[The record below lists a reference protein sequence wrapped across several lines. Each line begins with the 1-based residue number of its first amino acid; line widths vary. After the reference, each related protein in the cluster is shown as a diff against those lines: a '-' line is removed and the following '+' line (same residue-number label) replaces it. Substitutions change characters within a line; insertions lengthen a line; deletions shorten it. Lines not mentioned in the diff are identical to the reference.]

1 MRRFLGV
8 PAELVR
14 AASRVLLV
22 TLSVTSVG
30 PVFHEVHDEDFRAD
44 VVQHDESEHH
54 LQAADPDGAPLDG
67 EHCVACHFV
76 RSSRGPASWEP
87 AGLDPLAAAARLF
100 HTDATFAASTSAGP
114 TPARAP
120 PLA

>member
-1 MRRFLGV
+1 MRRVLGL

-14 AASRVLLV
+14 AAARVLLV

-44 VVQHDESEHH
+44 IVPHDESQHH
-54 LQAADPDGAPLDG
+54 FQAANADADPLDAD
-67 EHCVACHFV
+67 HCVACHFV

-87 AGLDPLAAAARLF
+87 AGLDPLAATVRLF
-100 HTDATFAASTSAGP
+100 HSDATLVASTSAGP

-120 PLA
+120 PLT

>member
-1 MRRFLGV
+1 MRKFLGL

-14 AASRVLLV
+14 AATRLLLV

-30 PVFHEVHDEDFRAD
+30 PILHEVHDEDFRAD
-44 VVQHDESEHH
+44 IVHHDESQHH
-54 LQAADPDGAPLDG
+54 IQAAKPGTDPLEAD
-67 EHCVACHFV
+67 HCVACHFV

-87 AGLDPLAAAARLF
+87 AGLDPLAAMARLF
-100 HTDATFAASTSAGP
+100 HSDATLTASASAGP

-120 PLA
+120 PLT

>member
-1 MRRFLGV
+1 MRRFLGL

-14 AASRVLLV
+14 AAARVLLV
-22 TLSVTSVG
+22 TLSVTTVG

-44 VVQHDESEHH
+44 IVPHDESQHH
-54 LQAADPDGAPLDG
+54 FQAANTQRGSLEGD
-67 EHCVACHFV
+67 HCVACHFV
-76 RSSRGPASWEP
+76 RSSRGPVSWEP
-87 AGLDPLAAAARLF
+87 AGLDPLAATARLF
-100 HTDATFAASTSAGP
+100 HSDATLVHAASAEP